1 MAGVGIRMVEPPQ
14 RELIGQFVG
23 SDVDPCCATCSFHD
37 STCTLKAGDTLQL
50 EIEQIEAEWIP
61 LFHRCTAHAV
71 PSFPDEH
78 SVYGVD
84 QALIDT
90 TLTPTGAHLPET
102 KEYAPG
108 ALTIADIT
116 IVDVSS
122 DTEGRRPADQC

>member
-1 MAGVGIRMVEPPQ
+1 MVDPPQ

-23 SDVDPCCATCSFHD
+23 SDFDPCYATCSFHD
-37 STCTLKAGDTLQL
+37 GTCTLKAGDTLQL
-50 EIEQIEAEWIP
+50 EVECVDREWIP

-90 TLTPTGAHLPET
+90 TLTPTGAHLPRT
-102 KEYAPG
+102 KEYEPE

-116 IVDVSS
+116 IVDHSPA
-122 DTEGRRPADQC
+122 TEGQQPTDQC